1 MTVEE
6 APRSRRSDVV
16 GAVGIFNVALVGL
29 AGLYAATSSLW
40 LTGIGGAVAAVLAG
54 AYLLSGRHDPAAAM
68 VAETGL
74 AGIAPSA
81 LDTMPADG
89 EGSAQLMEEADDER
103 ADDGR
108 KDFAEFFRAE
118 YPRLVYTVMRL
129 GATRAEAE
137 DVVGDVLTRLCVR
150 WESIEDPVPYA
161 YRSVVN
167 GYRSSLRS
175 AGRTVSLDAIG
186 ARLPGVDGL
195 DIGQRERRILEAVGR
210 LPAAQRVVIAL
221 HYAGLSNA
229 EIAEETGSVAQTV
242 RSNLRHARER
252 LKALLIADDLL

>member
-29 AGLYAATSSLW
+29 AGMYAATSSLW
-40 LTGIGGAVAAVLAG
+40 LTGVGGAVAAVLAG
-54 AYLLSGRHDPAAAM
+54 AYLLSGRHDPAAAV
-68 VAETGL
+68 VAEAGL

-89 EGSAQLMEEADDER
+89 EGSAQLMEEADD
-103 ADDGR
+103 GR

-118 YPRLVYTVMRL
+118 YPKLVYTVMRL

-150 WESIEDPVPYA
+150 WESIEDPAPYA

-175 AGRTVSLDAIG
+175 AGRTVSLDAVG
-186 ARLPGVDGL
+186 AALPGVDGL

>member
-1 MTVEE
+1 MAVEE

-40 LTGIGGAVAAVLAG
+40 LTGAGGAVAAGLAG
-54 AYLLSGRHDPAAAM
+54 AYLLSGRHDPAAA
-68 VAETGL
+68 VLAEAGFAEL
-74 AGIAPSA
+74 APAAP
-81 LDTMPADG
+81 DTTPDDG
-89 EGSAQLMEEADDER
+89 EGSAQLMEERDDER
-103 ADDGR
+103 T
-108 KDFAEFFRAE
+108 DFAEFFRAE

-129 GATRAEAE
+129 GATEAEAE
-137 DVVGDVLTRLCVR
+137 DVVGDVLTRLYAR
-150 WESIEDPVPYA
+150 WGSIEDPAPYA

-175 AGRTVSLDAIG
+175 AGRTVSLDAVG
-186 ARLPGVDGL
+186 ARLPGVDGS
-195 DIGQRERRILEAVGR
+195 DIGQRERRILEAVDR
-210 LPAAQRVVIAL
+210 LPAAQRVVVAL

-229 EIAEETGSVAQTV
+229 EIAEATGSVAETV
-242 RSNLRHARER
+242 RSNLRHARKR